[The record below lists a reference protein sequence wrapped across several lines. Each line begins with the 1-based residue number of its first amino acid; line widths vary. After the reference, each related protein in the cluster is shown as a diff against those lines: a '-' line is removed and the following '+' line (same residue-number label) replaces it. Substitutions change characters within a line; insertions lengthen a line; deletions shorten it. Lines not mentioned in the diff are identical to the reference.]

1 MSRRGRLNLALLAVA
16 LLALPCSVRAEEGLP
31 PDASPTSV
39 SATTPRAP
47 LGSHGETGT
56 AVYSNNDGLRVIS
69 PWIQARQQVSGPVS
83 VQVESRTDII
93 TAASVDM
100 ISGASPSFQ
109 DIREEV
115 GFLSTYDQ
123 AGLAGHAG
131 YTYSTEHDTHT
142 HTMTVGGSKELLSRN
157 LTLALA
163 YGLGLDR
170 LGSVREPEA
179 MWHDRTSHRLD
190 ATVTQVLSPTA
201 IVSAAYTMQQIEGF
215 QSSPY
220 RLVPLVPHD
229 STQWLKSQAQ
239 WVAERHPTSRGRHGF
254 TLEGRKAVG
263 RWLTLRALYRGYL
276 DTWAVR
282 SNTGEVGA
290 TFDLGHGWEIGLFER
305 LYWQS
310 NASFYRSM
318 YSVDRAYI
326 TRDRRLAAQWSES
339 VTLDIRARFG
349 IVGLLLQG
357 VGLWTRYEDFRTVD
371 ADRFVPMAATWAG
384 IVQTA
389 LSLDF

>member
-1 MSRRGRLNLALLAVA
+1 LWASGLLVLAFATNA
-16 LLALPCSVRAEEGLP
+16 AAEEATP
-31 PDASPTSV
+31 ADVSPTTV
-39 SATTPRAP
+39 SATAPRAP
-47 LGSHGETGT
+47 LGTHGETGT
-56 AVYSNNDGLRVIS
+56 AIYSNNDGLRVIS
-69 PWIQARQQVSGPVS
+69 PWIQARQQVAGPVS
-83 VQVESRTDII
+83 VQIESRTDII

-109 DIREEV
+109 DIRQEV
-115 GFLSTYDQ
+115 GFLSSYDQ
-123 AGLAGHAG
+123 GGVGGHAA
-131 YTYSTEHDTHT
+131 YTYSTENDTHT

-170 LGSVREPEA
+170 IGSVREPESL
-179 MWHDRTSHRLD
+179 WHDRTSHRADL
-190 ATVTQVLSPTA
+190 TVTQVLSPTA

-220 RLVPLVPHD
+220 RLVPLVSHD
-229 STQWLKSQAQ
+229 SSQWLRSQAQ
-239 WVAERHPTSRGRHGF
+239 WVAERHPTSRGRHAL
-254 TLEGRKAVG
+254 TLEARQALG
-263 RWLTLRALYRGYL
+263 RWLTLRALYRGYI

-339 VTLDIRARFG
+339 VNLDVRARFG
-349 IVGLLLQG
+349 VVGLLLQG
-357 VGLWTRYEDFRTVD
+357 VVLWTRYEDFRTVD